1 MEYSQYSNQPTPEHN
16 TRRILANN
24 VDKAVTPPS
33 CNPCEVAV
41 RADGRGRLHIVP
53 HLPHAAARPS
63 TKNIVWAKY
72 WDTYENEGWDKLE
85 ISVVQPAATP
95 SSSAPMI
102 SDSIKARATGYAE
115 GHLQANLAYQYWT
128 NYRWT
133 K

>member
-1 MEYSQYSNQPTPEHN
+1 MDGVGYTSFHISPTP
-16 TRRILANN
+16 
-24 VDKAVTPPS
+24 PP
-33 CNPCEVAV
+33 A
-41 RADGRGRLHIVP
+41 
-53 HLPHAAARPS
+53 LPL

-85 ISVVQPAATP
+85 ISVVPTP